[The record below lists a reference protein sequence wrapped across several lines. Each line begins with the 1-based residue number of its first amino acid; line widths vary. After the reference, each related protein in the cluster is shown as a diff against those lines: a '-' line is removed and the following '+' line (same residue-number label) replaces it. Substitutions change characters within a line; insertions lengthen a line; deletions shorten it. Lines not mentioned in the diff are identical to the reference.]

1 MNTNDAAIK
10 LRKFYLR
17 EKRMPSFKEL
27 ADILSMTKMGAFKV
41 AQKMIDADLIGK
53 DDKGKIYPKALFNI
67 PVLGSIN
74 AGYPATAITRDD
86 ESLNVF
92 EFIHDATGDVMFL
105 KVSGDSMKD
114 AAIVEGDYVVVDRS
128 KTPKLGD
135 IVCAL
140 IDGEWT
146 LKYYDIIEG
155 KTALVPANDNYPI
168 IYPVNEL
175 MIGGNYGGV
184 VTLILRK
191 PRP

>member
-1 MNTNDAAIK
+1 MNSQDAVKKIQRYF
-10 LRKFYLR
+10 LSER
-17 EKRMPSFKEL
+17 RMPNYQEL
-27 ADILSMTKMGAFKV
+27 GEILSMTKKGAYKV
-41 AQKMIDADLIGK
+41 AMRLVNQGILGK
-53 DDKGKIYPKALFNI
+53 DEKGKLFPKSLFDI
-67 PVLGSIN
+67 PVLGSIK
-74 AGYPATAITRDD
+74 AGYPATAMVSDD

-146 LKYYDIIEG
+146 LKYFDKIEG
-155 KTALVPANDNYPI
+155 KTALVPANDKYPI
-168 IYPVNEL
+168 IYPVHEL
-175 MIGGNYGGV
+175 MIGGNFGGV

>member
-1 MNTNDAAIK
+1 MNTDDAAKK
-10 LRKFYLR
+10 LRKFYLQ
-17 EKRMPSFKEL
+17 EKRMPSFKEF
-27 ADILSMTKMGAFKV
+27 ADILSMTKMGAYKL
-41 AQKMIDADLIGK
+41 AQRLIDANVIGK
-53 DDKGKIYPKALFNI
+53 DEKGKLFPKSLFDI
-67 PVLGSIN
+67 PILGSIK
-74 AGYPATAITRDD
+74 AGYPAAADTSD

-175 MIGGNYGGV
+175 MVGGNYGGV

-191 PRP
+191 PHP